1 MELWHTDGCTRP
13 ARRSDYS
20 PVLSLTTPRHTD
32 KYAAD
37 SLLGI
42 ATVDLA
48 ELIGVSPRALG
59 RTAAAAGGGGGGGG
73 GNSGFAMTVRE
84 LEVAPV
90 SPD

>member
-1 MELWHTDGCTRP
+1 M
-13 ARRSDYS
+13 
-20 PVLSLTTPRHTD
+20 LSLTTPRHTD

-59 RTAAAAGGGGGGGG
+59 RTAAAAGGGSGGG